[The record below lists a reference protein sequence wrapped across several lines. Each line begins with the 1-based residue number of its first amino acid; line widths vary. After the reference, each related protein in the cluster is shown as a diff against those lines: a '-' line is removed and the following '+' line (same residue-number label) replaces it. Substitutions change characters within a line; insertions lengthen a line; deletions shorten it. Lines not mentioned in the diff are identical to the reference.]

1 MHCKLT
7 NGNTIT
13 FIGTNMV
20 AAVIRLCGC
29 VLVAVAMSLV
39 RVSISSDLQNDP
51 ADSSLLDETGPASSS
66 SSSASSLYKEFEAF
80 LVKFHKSSP
89 DRLHDERRFEQF
101 KQSYHYVMRHNSGVD
116 VGGKP
121 KTSASFL
128 LELNEWADLFEEE
141 LQQMFPLTADP
152 ISIPSSQDDV
162 AAAAAD
168 APQTE
173 EQQQQQQ
180 QLFILEGASK
190 GRASLNWAGEDNPL
204 GTSVMSS
211 VENQVSVSVSADSL
225 SASDSVVI
233 PVAAAEWW

>member
-1 MHCKLT
+1 
-7 NGNTIT
+7 
-13 FIGTNMV
+13 MV

-29 VLVAVAMSLV
+29 VLVAVVMSLV
-39 RVSISSDLQNDP
+39 RVSMSSDLQTDP
-51 ADSSLLDETGPASSS
+51 APDSSLLDETAPASSS
-66 SSSASSLYKEFEAF
+66 SSSSSSSLYKEFEAF
-80 LVKFHKSSP
+80 LVKFDKSSP

-101 KQSYHYVMRHNSGVD
+101 KQSYQYVMRHNSGVD
-116 VGGKP
+116 AGGKP
-121 KTSASFL
+121 KNSASFL
-128 LELNEWADLFEEE
+128 LELNEWADLFDEE
-141 LQQMFPLTADP
+141 LQKMFPLTADP
-152 ISIPSSQDDV
+152 ISIHISQDDV
-162 AAAAAD
+162 AAAAD

-173 EQQQQQQ
+173 EQQQQ

-211 VENQVSVSVSADSL
+211 VENQVSVSASDSADSVSVSVSADSL